1 MTIQALRQSWR
12 FHMEGRRQW
21 LAAYRLY
28 RSGRHWPWVAAR
40 IAYQLT
46 YRGYPF

>member
-12 FHMEGRRQW
+12 FHMDGRRQW

-28 RSGRHWPWVAAR
+28 RKGQRPWVAAR

-46 YRGYPF
+46 YLGYPF